1 MRLIWSPEARDDL
14 IEIFRYVA
22 ADNPRAARRL
32 HETIKQGAAVLRDN
46 PYAGR
51 PGRVPGTR
59 EWVISGTAYLVPY
72 QIREDRV
79 ELLRVYHAARRW
91 PERFEPA

>member
-1 MRLIWSPEARDDL
+1 MRLLWSPEARDDL
-14 IEIFRYVA
+14 SEIYRYVA
-22 ADNPRAARRL
+22 ADNPSAARRL

-51 PGRVPGTR
+51 LGRVLGTR
-59 EWVISGTAYLVPY
+59 EWVIAGTPYLVPY
-72 QIREDRV
+72 QVWEDRV

-91 PERFEPA
+91 PERFD

>member
-14 IEIFRYVA
+14 IEIYRYVA
-22 ADNPRAARRL
+22 ADNPSAARRL

-46 PYAGR
+46 PHAGR

-59 EWVISGTAYLVPY
+59 EWVISGAPYVVPY
-72 QIREDRV
+72 QIQEDRV

-91 PERFEPA
+91 PERFD